1 MLRFYLA
8 KRFRDSSSTS
18 CEGSQSLLEFA
29 SHVLMGVRTMKEG
42 GTMRKKDRREA
53 AQLRSEAR
61 TLRSAQEQLALL
73 DEKLGVGK
81 GAVKERKRLK
91 AIIEHEKL
99 HEKARLEQEEK
110 AEQPKK
116 FKKGKRRDKKRRK

>member
-1 MLRFYLA
+1 MN
-8 KRFRDSSSTS
+8 
-18 CEGSQSLLEFA
+18 
-29 SHVLMGVRTMKEG
+29 
-42 GTMRKKDRREA
+42 KKDRREA

-73 DEKLGVGK
+73 DEKLGVGT

-99 HEKARLEQEEK
+99 HEKAQKEQD
-110 AEQPKK
+110 EQPELKKK
-116 FKKGKRRDKKRRK
+116 FKKGKRRGSG